1 MFCYLVLVLFGL
13 GWCDCY
19 ESLLFA
25 LRFFVLVVLGMVGFW
40 LVCFWGL
47 IVVVILVVIVVE
59 VSFLEFV
66 GVYEFGCSLEWWILC
81 SWVCGLGQFWWV
93 VLLWC

>member
-19 ESLLFA
+19 ASLLFA

-47 IVVVILVVIVVE
+47 IVVVILVVIVVK

-66 GVYEFGCSLEWWILC
+66 GVYEFGCSLE
-81 SWVCGLGQFWWV
+81 
-93 VLLWC
+93 

>member
-40 LVCFWGL
+40 LVCFWG
-47 IVVVILVVIVVE
+47 
-59 VSFLEFV
+59 FDC
-66 GVYEFGCSLEWWILC
+66 GCDFGGYC
-81 SWVCGLGQFWWV
+81 CGG
-93 VLLWC
+93 